1 MMYWY
6 SYISLCIF
14 CVSQSVMAFN
24 IDPASWKTF
33 TGPSQSQNVAFG
45 YKVIQKDASSLI
57 VSDPLIQINQDK
69 RGQIY
74 NCDVAQET
82 CSQLNINVP
91 SEAVNMSLGLSMVQ
105 HPQSSKLA
113 ICGPTIPKDC
123 KTATNYRGMCF
134 IGTSRGFEP
143 PIPKSKYR
151 DCLGQVDIAFLL
163 DGSGSIGIVD
173 FTVVKYFVINVIRR
187 FTERDAQFAIAQYS
201 FDCEIHYSFNDLK
214 LDDGTWESKVANI
227 PYREGGTYT
236 AHAIQKL
243 VNDLFT
249 PNGGTRPSAKKILVV
264 ITDGESHDRYLLKDA
279 ASQAE
284 AKSIVRFAI
293 GVGNAFNNYYAKEE
307 LNTIASDPDSDYVF
321 QVTDFNALNNILQK
335 LEENIIAIEGTQ
347 TSGDSSRM
355 EFAQDGFSTAFTSNF
370 YLDQGSVLMS
380 AVGAFQWKGGYQ
392 ESSQED
398 SFQTGSEHESY
409 QGYSM
414 AVATVSRISFAIL
427 GAPRY
432 QHRGQVTISR
442 MRTNEVQT
450 LDSPT
455 PQIGSYFGAEVCVVD
470 LNSDSNTD
478 LLLVSAPTYIES
490 EREGRVF
497 VYTFTSWSRLFFS
510 DVVLVGMAGQWG
522 RFGSSLASPA
532 DLNGDGF
539 MDVLVG
545 APLEEEGQGSIY
557 IFNGRDG
564 GIISSYSQRI
574 AGSSVQSGLQY
585 FGVSLSQSSPDQT
598 ADSLPDIAVG
608 SKGAVLL
615 LRSRPIMLL
624 ETMVSYSPSKISTI
638 QKDCLIPLQT
648 TLTVC
653 FTMKGYRHHRRD
665 LNAKIAYN
673 ITLDAK
679 RQAYRA
685 FFSAKDS
692 LHSDVIII
700 GNTEACNNHNF
711 SIEACPEDALN
722 PLSNLLK
729 FTFEGLP
736 SPQMQNLTPILLPEI
751 KTTSDHNLDFEREC
765 GEDNVCVDELRVDF
779 NFSGSTNI
787 EVGIMQEINVKVLVE
802 NRGEDSYNTHFTL
815 NYPYGFSYRRI
826 TVKQGRVE
834 CSSLDGEQ
842 GVRLGETECAISKP
856 ILKDNTTV
864 VFEITYSINRDVT
877 QGQNVTFSASVKSGN
892 DQHSKDSESSK
903 EKSIDVKYGIYV
915 ALIRHESSTI
925 HINFTSGKKDL
936 SKPVQQTI
944 KIENDL
950 RPLAFTAFV
959 RVPVKLGDTDIWK
972 NSTLQVSDC
981 LSNTEEEPNI
991 TNFMDDIKRHHVLN
1005 CSVAVCAVFICD
1017 VNLIKNER
1025 KLYNITGNVSSAW
1038 IEQTGLKSAVFE
1050 LVSTTT
1056 MDYDMNTY
1064 VFFSSDSRNTAPSLQ
1079 ISTQV
1084 EVYEEADM
1092 TKEIIGGVIGGLLLL
1107 ALITVALYKV
1117 GFFKSQYKQMLKEAK
1132 RNEAPQ

>member
-1 MMYWY
+1 MMDWY

-14 CVSQSVMAFN
+14 CVTQSVMAFN

-33 TGPSQSQNVAFG
+33 TGPSRSKDVAFG
-45 YKVIQKDASSLI
+45 YKVIQKDTSSLI
-57 VSDPLIQINQDK
+57 VSDPLIQINQNK

-74 NCDVAQET
+74 NCDVAKET

-105 HPQSSKLA
+105 HSQSPKLA
-113 ICGPTIPKDC
+113 ICGPTIPKNC

-151 DCLGQVDIAFLL
+151 DCLGLIDIAFLL
-163 DGSGSIGIVD
+163 DGSGSVGIND
-173 FTVVKYFVINVIRR
+173 FTVMKGFVTKVIRR

-201 FDCEIHYSFNDLK
+201 NDCEIHYNFNDLK

-227 PYREGGTYT
+227 PYRWGGTYT
-236 AHAIQKL
+236 AKAIQKL

-249 PNGGTRPSAKKILVV
+249 PNGGSRPSAKKILVV
-264 ITDGESHDRYLLKDA
+264 ITDGESHDRDSLKYV

-355 EFAQDGFSTAFTSNF
+355 EFAQDGFSTAFTP
-370 YLDQGSVLMS
+370 YGSVLMS

-392 ESSQED
+392 ESSQEG

-414 AVATVSRISFAIL
+414 AVATVSWTSFVIL

-432 QHRGQVTISR
+432 QHKGQVTISR
-442 MRTNEVQT
+442 MRGNAVQT

-470 LNSDSNTD
+470 LNRDSNTD

-497 VYTFTSWSRLFFS
+497 VYTFTSWSKLSFS
-510 DVVLVGMAGQWG
+510 GVVLVGMAGQRG

-545 APLEEEGQGSIY
+545 APLEENGKGSIY

-564 GIISSYSQRI
+564 GIISSFSQRI
-574 AGSSVQSGLQY
+574 AGSSVQSELKY
-585 FGVSLSQSSPDQT
+585 FGISLSQSSPDQT

-608 SKGAVLL
+608 SKGAVVL
-615 LRSRPIMLL
+615 LRSRPIMGL
-624 ETMVSYSPSKISTI
+624 ETKVTFNPSKISTAVTT
-638 QKDCLIPLQT
+638 DCSKSMEIR
-648 TLTVC
+648 LTVC
-653 FTMKGYRHHRRD
+653 FTMRRYRH
-665 LNAKIAYN
+665 LLKGLKAKIMYN

-679 RQAYRA
+679 RLKYRA
-685 FFSAKDS
+685 DFSTKNR
-692 LHSDVIII
+692 LTSDVMNIRDVE
-700 GNTEACNNHNF
+700 TEECKTHTF
-711 SIEACPEDALN
+711 HIVACPEDALN
-722 PLSNLLK
+722 PLSNQLK
-729 FTFEGLP
+729 FTFDGLP
-736 SPQMQNLTPILLPEI
+736 SSQNLRPILLPDTE
-751 KTTSDHNLDFEREC
+751 TTSDHDLDFEREC
-765 GEDNVCVDELRVDF
+765 GKDNICIDELRIDF

-787 EVGIMQEINVKVLVE
+787 EVGIMQEINVTVFVK
-802 NRGEDSYNTHFTL
+802 NRGENSYNPHFTL
-815 NYPYGFSYRRI
+815 NYTYGFSYRRI
-826 TVKQGRVE
+826 TLKQGRVE
-834 CSSLDGEQ
+834 CLSLDGEQ
-842 GVRLGETECAISKP
+842 GVRLGKTECAISKP
-856 ILKDNTTV
+856 ILKDKTKV
-864 VFEITYSINRDVT
+864 VFEITYSINREVT
-877 QGQNVTFSASVKSGN
+877 LGKNVTFSASVKSSN
-892 DQHSKDSESSK
+892 DQHSKDSELSK
-903 EKSIDVKYGIYV
+903 QKSIDVKYGIYV

-959 RVPVKLGDTDIWK
+959 RVPVKVGDTDIWK

-981 LSNTEEEPNI
+981 VNNAEERPSI
-991 TNFMDDIKRHHVLN
+991 THFMDAIKKHHVLN

-1056 MDYDMNTY
+1056 MDYDMNTF

-1084 EVYEEADM
+1084 EVYEEVDL

-1107 ALITVALYKV
+1107 ALITAALYKA
-1117 GFFKSQYKQMLKEAK
+1117 GFFKSQYKQMMEEAQGE
-1132 RNEAPQ
+1132 EAPQ